1 MNRLQKKCV
10 IATVGFHLL
19 LLLLLIVGPAFFAPR
34 PKADDLQVL
43 DVIPANLIDAA
54 YSSGV
59 ANAAPPPPAPV
70 TPPTPPTPPPPVP
83 VVVPPRPEPE
93 PVKPV
98 REVVKPELKPVEPVV
113 KPAEHKITLKPVVR
127 TAPKS
132 SPTTATDPK
141 ANARA
146 AAARS
151 ILRSLKSNLTSS
163 TTVDMPGTSSV
174 AYASYAS
181 AVRSIYDEAWT
192 LPDHIANDEE
202 NTKVSITI
210 ASDGTVITA
219 HIVTPSGDAN
229 VDASVQ
235 RALERVKFI
244 APFPE
249 GTTDKER
256 TYVINFNPKSKKML
270 E

>member
-1 MNRLQKKCV
+1 MNRLQKKCL
-10 IATVGFHLL
+10 IATVGVHLL
-19 LLLLLIVGPAFFAPR
+19 LLLILIVGPAFFAPR

-54 YSSGV
+54 FSSGV

-83 VVVPPRPEPE
+83 VVVPPAPVPE

-98 REVVKPELKPVEPVV
+98 RNVEKPDLKPVEPVA
-113 KPAEHKITLKPVVR
+113 KPPDHKIILKPVVR
-127 TAPKS
+127 NAPKN
-132 SPTTATDPK
+132 TTAAADPK

-146 AAARS
+146 VAARS
-151 ILRSLKSNLTSS
+151 VLRSLKNNLTSS
-163 TTVDMPGTSSV
+163 TTVDMPGSSSV
-174 AYASYAS
+174 AYANYAS

-192 LPDHIANDEE
+192 LPDHIASDEE

-219 HIVTPSGDAN
+219 RIVTPSGDAN